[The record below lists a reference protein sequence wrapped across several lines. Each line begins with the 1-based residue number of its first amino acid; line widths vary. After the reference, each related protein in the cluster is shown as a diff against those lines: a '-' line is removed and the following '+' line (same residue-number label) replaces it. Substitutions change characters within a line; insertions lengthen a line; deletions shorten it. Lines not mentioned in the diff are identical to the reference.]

1 MPHKIALHASS
12 QFNLTRPPPSYS
24 DIYRSQT
31 IGKQRHIIDI
41 QTQNALIMVDFMSY
55 ISFSSSQKVSHRR
68 GVAFVF
74 AAGAL
79 WSTVGLGI
87 RLIED
92 ASVWQILLY
101 RSIALSVFLY
111 AVISLRSGEN
121 PFSQLGRSGRPA
133 IVAGLALVA
142 AYSGGIYSIQ
152 VIPVANALL
161 LFAAAPFM
169 TAVLGKILL
178 NESVRPATWIAIIVA
193 VTAIAIMVSEQT
205 SYGAVGGSLAALGSA
220 FGFSIFT
227 IALRWGKS
235 VEMLPAVFL
244 SGLFAIIITSAICLA
259 LGLPFVLSP
268 RDGGISI
275 GMGIFQVGAGLVLY
289 TLGSRKLPAAELTL
303 LSLAE
308 VLLGPFWVWLFLGE
322 DASIRTLIGGVLLLA
337 AITGNALSGSRRVPQ
352 RAARD

>member
-1 MPHKIALHASS
+1 
-12 QFNLTRPPPSYS
+12 
-24 DIYRSQT
+24 
-31 IGKQRHIIDI
+31 
-41 QTQNALIMVDFMSY
+41 MVDFISY
-55 ISFSSSQKVSHRR
+55 ISFSFSQKVSHLR

-235 VEMLPAVFL
+235 GEMLPAVFL

-268 RDGGISI
+268 RDGGISM
-275 GMGIFQVGAGLVLY
+275 GMGIFQVGAGLVL
-289 TLGSRKLPAAELTL
+289 
-303 LSLAE
+303 
-308 VLLGPFWVWLFLGE
+308 
-322 DASIRTLIGGVLLLA
+322 
-337 AITGNALSGSRRVPQ
+337 
-352 RAARD
+352 

>member
-1 MPHKIALHASS
+1 MSYLSSGSS
-12 QFNLTRPPPSYS
+12 QE
-24 DIYRSQT
+24 
-31 IGKQRHIIDI
+31 
-41 QTQNALIMVDFMSY
+41 
-55 ISFSSSQKVSHRR
+55 VSHRQ
-68 GVAFVF
+68 GVAFVL

-111 AVISLRSGEN
+111 AVINLRSSET
-121 PFSQLGRSGRPA
+121 PFSQLRRSGSPA

-161 LFAAAPFM
+161 LFAAAPFI
-169 TAVLGKILL
+169 TAVLGKIFLH
-178 NESVRPATWIAIIVA
+178 EQVRSATWIAIIVA
-193 VTAIAIMVSEQT
+193 VTAMAIMVSGQT

-235 VEMLPAVFL
+235 DEMLPAVFL
-244 SGLFAIIITSAICLA
+244 SGLFAIIITLTICLA
-259 LGLPFVLSP
+259 LGLPLILSS
-268 RDGGISI
+268 RDGSISMA
-275 GMGIFQVGAGLVLY
+275 MGIFQVGAGLVLY

-322 DASIRTLIGGVLLLA
+322 DASIRTLIGGILLLA
-337 AITGNALSGSRRVPQ
+337 AIAGNAFSSPRRLP
-352 RAARD
+352 RY

>member
-1 MPHKIALHASS
+1 MSYLSSGSS
-12 QFNLTRPPPSYS
+12 QE
-24 DIYRSQT
+24 
-31 IGKQRHIIDI
+31 
-41 QTQNALIMVDFMSY
+41 
-55 ISFSSSQKVSHRR
+55 VSHRQ
-68 GVAFVF
+68 GVAFVL

-111 AVISLRSGEN
+111 AVINLRSSET
-121 PFSQLGRSGRPA
+121 PFSQLRRSGSPA

-161 LFAAAPFM
+161 LFAAAPFI
-169 TAVLGKILL
+169 TAVLGKIFLH
-178 NESVRPATWIAIIVA
+178 EQVRSATWIAIIVA
-193 VTAIAIMVSEQT
+193 VTAIAIMVSGQT

-235 VEMLPAVFL
+235 DEMLPAVFL
-244 SGLFAIIITSAICLA
+244 SGLFAIIITLAICLA
-259 LGLPFVLSP
+259 LGLPLILSS
-268 RDGGISI
+268 RDGSISMA
-275 GMGIFQVGAGLVLY
+275 MGIFQVGAGLVLY

-303 LSLAE
+303 LSLAD

-322 DASIRTLIGGVLLLA
+322 DASIRTLIGGILLLA
-337 AITGNALSGSRRVPQ
+337 AIAGNAFSSPRRLP
-352 RAARD
+352 RY

>member
-1 MPHKIALHASS
+1 MSYLSSGSS
-12 QFNLTRPPPSYS
+12 QE
-24 DIYRSQT
+24 
-31 IGKQRHIIDI
+31 
-41 QTQNALIMVDFMSY
+41 
-55 ISFSSSQKVSHRR
+55 VSHRQ
-68 GVAFVF
+68 GVAFVL

-111 AVISLRSGEN
+111 AVINLRSSET
-121 PFSQLGRSGRPA
+121 PFSQLRRSGSPA

-161 LFAAAPFM
+161 LFAAAPFI
-169 TAVLGKILL
+169 TAVLGKIFLH
-178 NESVRPATWIAIIVA
+178 EQVRSATWIAIIVA
-193 VTAIAIMVSEQT
+193 VTAMAIMVSGQT

-235 VEMLPAVFL
+235 DEMLPAVFL
-244 SGLFAIIITSAICLA
+244 SGLFAIIITLAICLA
-259 LGLPFVLSP
+259 LGLPLILSS
-268 RDGGISI
+268 RDGSISMA
-275 GMGIFQVGAGLVLY
+275 MGIFQVGAGLVLY

-322 DASIRTLIGGVLLLA
+322 DASIRTLIGGILLLA
-337 AITGNALSGSRRVPQ
+337 AIAGNAFSSPRRLP
-352 RAARD
+352 RY